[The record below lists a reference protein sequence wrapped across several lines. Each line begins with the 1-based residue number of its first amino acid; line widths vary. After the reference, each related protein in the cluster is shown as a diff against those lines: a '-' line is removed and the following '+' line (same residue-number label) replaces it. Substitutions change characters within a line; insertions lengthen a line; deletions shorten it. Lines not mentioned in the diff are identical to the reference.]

1 MMLVG
6 MMQNGND
13 ESLMMM
19 MIQDDGWNDLGPEIP
34 LRARRNSHQ
43 HFLRCFLHFAS
54 TSSKIYFLKLRLLMQ
69 IGPIAKI
76 KPTSGES
83 SSSKTT
89 FPSLRTNE
97 QQQEEAYQT
106 HRQ

>member
-1 MMLVG
+1 
-6 MMQNGND
+6 
-13 ESLMMM
+13 
-19 MIQDDGWNDLGPEIP
+19 
-34 LRARRNSHQ
+34 
-43 HFLRCFLHFAS
+43 
-54 TSSKIYFLKLRLLMQ
+54 MQ

-76 KPTSGES
+76 KPTSGKS

-89 FPSLRTNE
+89 FLSLRTNE